1 MARKYHERYV
11 RYYTF
16 GSTAAKLDRD
26 ERRAALPKYKSPA
39 KREPIPVDPIALVGN
54 VVAIVLAVLM
64 LVGMAQVAHTTAQV
78 QQLQTQVISL
88 ELEQELLQQKYES
101 GYDLNE
107 VRVAAESMGM
117 VPAEEAV
124 RIRVNVPAET
134 VVTQQLSWWDNV
146 LLSLRQLFA

>member
-1 MARKYHERYV
+1 MARKYNERYV

-26 ERRAALPKYKSPA
+26 ERRAALPKYKSPE
-39 KREPIPVDPIALVGN
+39 KRKPIAVDPVALVGN

-64 LVGMAQVAHTTAQV
+64 LIGMAQVAHTTAQV
-78 QQLQTQVISL
+78 RELETQVISL
-88 ELEQELLQQKYES
+88 EMEQELLQQKYES

-117 VPAEEAV
+117 VPAEEA
-124 RIRVNVPAET
+124 IHISVNVPAET
-134 VVTQQLSWWDNV
+134 VVTQQLSWWDSM

>member
-1 MARKYHERYV
+1 MARKFNERYV

-16 GSTAAKLDRD
+16 GSTAAKLDRE
-26 ERRAALPKYKSPA
+26 ERRAALPKYKSPE
-39 KREPIPVDPIALVGN
+39 KRKPIPVDPVALVGN

-78 QQLQTQVISL
+78 QELQTKVISL
-88 ELEQELLQQKYES
+88 EMEQELLQQKYES

-124 RIRVNVPAET
+124 RVSVNVPAET
-134 VVTQQLSWWDNV
+134 VETVQLSWWDSM